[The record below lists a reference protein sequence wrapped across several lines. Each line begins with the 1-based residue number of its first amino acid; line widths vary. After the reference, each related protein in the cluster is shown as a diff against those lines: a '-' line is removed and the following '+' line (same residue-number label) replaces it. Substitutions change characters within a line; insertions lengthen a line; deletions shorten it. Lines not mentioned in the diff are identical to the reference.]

1 MEVEVEQAY
10 VTIHTNTAKPVGMV
24 PLSINIKD
32 HTWSMMVPE
41 DEYQAATNPTNDDD
55 GQPDEYLEWQGL
67 YEGDDHDHGQYDY
80 S

>member
-24 PLSINIKD
+24 PLSININD
-32 HTWSMMVPE
+32 HTWTMMVPE
-41 DEYQAATNPTNDDD
+41 DEYQEAI
-55 GQPDEYLEWQGL
+55 
-67 YEGDDHDHGQYDY
+67 